1 MENISKEGKENKTP
15 VINEKSKKVEILKCI
30 NFIFIILWMILVFS
44 FSKEGGVDSSSTS
57 GNTIRQILIL
67 FKKDWDLIQLEKTI
81 EMLQP
86 FARKLAHFTLYAVGG
101 FLTYNLNS
109 KSEKIKKLEQKNKYM
124 NKYTITVLFCMF
136 YAITDEIHQI
146 FVPGRDGRV
155 FDVIIDTFGAI
166 FGLEIC
172 KLLKKITKK

>member
-1 MENISKEGKENKTP
+1 MGNISKEGKENKTP
-15 VINEKSKKVEILKCI
+15 VINEKSKKIEIIKCI
-30 NFIFIILWMILVFS
+30 NVICIILWMILVFI
-44 FSKEGGVDSSSTS
+44 FSNEGGVDSSGTS

-86 FARKLAHFTLYAVGG
+86 FVRKLAHFTLYAVGG

-109 KSEKIKKLEQKNKYM
+109 KTEKIKKLEQRYSYI
-124 NKYTITVLFCMF
+124 NKYTITIIFGIF

-155 FDVIIDTFGAI
+155 FDVCVDTLGVI
-166 FGLEIC
+166 FGLGIC
-172 KLLKKITKK
+172 RFLKKITKK

>member
-1 MENISKEGKENKTP
+1 MGNISKEGKENKTP
-15 VINEKSKKVEILKCI
+15 VINEKSKKIEIIKCI
-30 NFIFIILWMILVFS
+30 NVICIILWMILVFI
-44 FSKEGGVDSSSTS
+44 FSNEGGVDSSGTS

-86 FARKLAHFTLYAVGG
+86 FVRKLAHFTLYAVGG

-109 KSEKIKKLEQKNKYM
+109 KSEKIKKLEQRYSYI
-124 NKYTITVLFCMF
+124 NKYTITIIFGIF

-155 FDVIIDTFGAI
+155 FDVCVDTLGVI
-166 FGLEIC
+166 FGLGIC
-172 KLLKKITKK
+172 RFLKKITKK

>member
-1 MENISKEGKENKTP
+1 MGNISKEGKENKTP
-15 VINEKSKKVEILKCI
+15 VINEKSKKIEIIKCI
-30 NFIFIILWMILVFS
+30 NVICIILWMILVFI
-44 FSKEGGVDSSSTS
+44 FSNEGGVDSSGTS

-86 FARKLAHFTLYAVGG
+86 FVRKLAHFTLYAVGG

-109 KSEKIKKLEQKNKYM
+109 KSEKIKKLEQRYSYI
-124 NKYTITVLFCMF
+124 NKYTITIIFGIF

-155 FDVIIDTFGAI
+155 FDVCVDTLGVI
-166 FGLEIC
+166 FGLGIWRF
-172 KLLKKITKK
+172 LKKITKK

>member
-1 MENISKEGKENKTP
+1 MGNINKEKIKKENIKEI
-15 VINEKSKKVEILKCI
+15 INRKVVILKCI
-30 NFIFIILWMILVFS
+30 NVICIILWMILVFI
-44 FSKEGGVDSSSTS
+44 FSNEGGVDSSDTS
-57 GNTIRQILIL
+57 GNTIRQILTL
-67 FKKDWDLIQLEKTI
+67 FKKDWHLIQLEKTI

-86 FARKLAHFTLYAVGG
+86 FVRKLAHFTLYAVGG

-109 KSEKIKKLEQKNKYM
+109 KSEKIKKLKQKYKYM
-124 NKYTITVLFCMF
+124 NKYTITILFCMF

>member
-30 NFIFIILWMILVFS
+30 NVICIILWMILVFS

-86 FARKLAHFTLYAVGG
+86 FVRKLAHFTLYAVGG